1 LKKSYIDRELYELSV
16 LERKIVA
23 YEKVRKAI
31 NELGRQF
38 LDDPYCLEVLNSID
52 RAIFHQ
58 ITFIHKAL
66 IRKREKLKQ
75 LGYESTPGAA
85 PR

>member
-16 LERKIVA
+16 LERKVVA

-31 NELGRQF
+31 NELGKEF
-38 LDDPYCLEVLNSID
+38 LDDPYCLEVLNNID

-58 ITFIHKAL
+58 MAFIQKAL
-66 IRKREKLKQ
+66 IKKREKLKQ
-75 LGYESTPGAA
+75 LGYKSTPGAA
-85 PR
+85 PK

>member
-1 LKKSYIDRELYELSV
+1 MKKSYIDRELYELSV
-16 LERKIVA
+16 LERKVVA

-31 NELGRQF
+31 NELGKQF
-38 LDDPYCLEVLNSID
+38 LDDPYCLEALNSVD
-52 RAIFHQ
+52 RSIFHQ
-58 ITFIHKAL
+58 IAFIQKAL
-66 IRKREKLKQ
+66 IKKREKLRQ